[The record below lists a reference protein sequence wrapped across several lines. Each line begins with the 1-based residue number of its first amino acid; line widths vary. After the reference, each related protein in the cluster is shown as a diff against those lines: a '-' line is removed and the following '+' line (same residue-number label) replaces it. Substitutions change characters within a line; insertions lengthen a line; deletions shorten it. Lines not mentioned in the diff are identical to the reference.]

1 MLKSINLNVFVNLH
15 VTLRILATIPA
26 TTCECDRTR
35 TTMVSKCLNRLA
47 LMYIHIEIVPEVN
60 KVLSKFTKDKRRL
73 ELILIFPLYSCQFRT
88 K

>member
-1 MLKSINLNVFVNLH
+1 MLKSINLKVFVNLH

-35 TTMVSKCLNRLA
+35 TTMVSECLNRLA

-60 KVLSKFTKDKRRL
+60 KVLVNLLKIKED
-73 ELILIFPLYSCQFRT
+73 
-88 K
+88 